1 MYKHHAHIMFFPFY
15 SIQGFPLLQVC
26 SSWSEKN
33 SYGQPGRAT
42 DCSAIWSENWSPS
55 EMSNQFFSDQKQSIQ
70 TCIKDFPWIQS
81 INASWSL
88 FQFLTS
94 IWQVIVFFAMPFIL
108 FQNFFTYMQYRL
120 WKRSHSCKYNF
131 GQKFMRIA
139 L

>member
-26 SSWSEKN
+26 SSWSEKIHMDN
-33 SYGQPGRAT
+33 LGEQLTAQPFEVKTGVRQKCLINFFQTRSKVYKPA
-42 DCSAIWSENWSPS
+42 SRISP
-55 EMSNQFFSDQKQSIQ
+55 EFNQSMLPEVYFKF
-70 TCIKDFPWIQS
+70 
-81 INASWSL
+81 
-88 FQFLTS
+88 
-94 IWQVIVFFAMPFIL
+94 WQVIVFFAMPFIL